1 MAWTPL
7 LAFAVI
13 AVIFGFGDVIASK
26 TKGIVSSIIVVILM
40 LILLSSVI
48 PILPLDIFDQSGLMS
63 LIPTFGMGLILVNLG
78 SMLDLNDLK
87 KEWKTVIISLAG
99 VAGVVVLQLTVGQLL
114 FGKEQALAACAPTAG
129 GMAATMMLTQ
139 AANEANRADLA
150 AFVAAV
156 MALQILI
163 GLPIASAC
171 LRKEASRFITAG
183 GHQLDVVHTGKTIS
197 IRLLP
202 KTPAIL
208 DTASIHLA
216 RIAIVAVFAALVTKY
231 TGVSTGITFMVGGI
245 LFGAIGFVEPRAL
258 AKAGG
263 EGLLMLAT
271 YASVVTSFVG
281 MTVSRFGAMLIPVIG
296 LLVIGAVG
304 IIIVSVIVGKF
315 LKWSPWLSIAVGLCC
330 MLGYPV
336 TYAVAMEVASGAVEG
351 KGFTK
356 EEEERVVQYL
366 LPKMIVS
373 GTVSVSIASVIIAG
387 IAVPILFG

>member
-99 VAGVVVLQLTVGQLL
+99 VAGVVVLQLTAGQLL

-351 KGFTK
+351 KSFTK

>member
-99 VAGVVVLQLTVGQLL
+99 VAGVVVLQLTAGQLL

>member
-1 MAWTPL
+1 MVWTPL

-99 VAGVVVLQLTVGQLL
+99 VAGVVVLQLTAGQLL